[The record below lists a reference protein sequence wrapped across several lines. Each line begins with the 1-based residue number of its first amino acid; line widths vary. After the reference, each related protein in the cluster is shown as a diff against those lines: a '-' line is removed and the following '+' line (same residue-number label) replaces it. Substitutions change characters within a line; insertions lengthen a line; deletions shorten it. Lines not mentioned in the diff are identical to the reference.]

1 MRLVPAFLTDLD
13 WDGWFGYTTKKTVF
27 IRDRWLGFVYYSLV
41 ALILL
46 YIFGVQILMYNEQ
59 FQLSS
64 VEGIP
69 RISVTH
75 PTDGLCDESLP
86 DCKSAYRSFRELAY
100 CREYNGDKPLKHQA
114 GCKFEDTTSI
124 SHAGDDVD
132 NKFFI
137 PTAVEIVTERRACRP
152 SRENGYTCEN
162 EYVEFPG
169 SDCMNDRHQCQTRAG
184 EKDQFYF
191 VADTKNFQVQFT
203 SSYEQDDV
211 HGTSLDHASFYE
223 LCPARSERAN
233 RTHRW
238 ADRLQHSER
247 SGEGCGPTQV
257 KKVKLPCAEGVA
269 CRQQRDFDFLYDTGI
284 AVEGKESRR
293 SKDVPDPVQWEAET
307 KAAQFLAHPQGR
319 DGLSSPLNYGV
330 APRLFPSHTHGAHG
344 IGLLATSAHTRLMTE
359 PAEAADRAEDR
370 PKEPTDKGR
379 HEKAYQQQQWASAY
393 GDVFTLARLME
404 LAGADLDNSFNFDG
418 WSTREGGT
426 VLEVTAVYSNLYPI
440 WSTLGYKDVKYFYQ
454 VKELPLPYVSRKQ
467 LAVVQPADYPETRRY
482 EVQHGIMIWFR
493 VGGQFGNFK
502 TTSLLI
508 YLVTAFALIGA
519 AGSVTDLIAV
529 YVHPRRNNYFNLKYE
544 TSGHFN
550 KMWECPKCEY
560 WNLNQHAKCEQ
571 YPMWEN
577 SEEAER
583 CGEPKPS

>member
-1 MRLVPAFLTDLD
+1 M
-13 WDGWFGYTTKKTVF
+13 
-27 IRDRWLGFVYYSLV
+27 
-41 ALILL
+41 
-46 YIFGVQILMYNEQ
+46 
-59 FQLSS
+59 
-64 VEGIP
+64 
-69 RISVTH
+69 
-75 PTDGLCDESLP
+75 
-86 DCKSAYRSFRELAY
+86 
-100 CREYNGDKPLKHQA
+100 
-114 GCKFEDTTSI
+114 
-124 SHAGDDVD
+124 
-132 NKFFI
+132 
-137 PTAVEIVTERRACRP
+137 P

-162 EYVEFPG
+162 EYEEFPG
-169 SDCMNDRHQCQTRAG
+169 SDCLNDGHQCKTRAG

-211 HGTSLDHASFYE
+211 HGTSLDHPAFYE
-223 LCPARSERAN
+223 LCKFRSERAN

-247 SGEGCGPTQV
+247 STDGCGPYDV
-257 KKVKLPCAEGVA
+257 KKVKMPCAEGVA

-284 AVEGKESRR
+284 AVEGKEKRA
-293 SKDVPDPVQWEAET
+293 KEVPDPVEWEART

-319 DGLSSPLNYGV
+319 LDFSSPLTS
-330 APRLFPSHTHGAHG
+330 PRLFPSHTHGV
-344 IGLLATSAHTRLMTE
+344 GLMATSAHTSLMTE
-359 PAEAADRAEDR
+359 PA
-370 PKEPTDKGR
+370 KDKGR

-426 VLEVTAVYSNLYPI
+426 VLEVTAIYSNLYPI
-440 WSTLGYKDVKYFYQ
+440 WSTFGYKDVKYFYQ
-454 VKELPLPYVSRKQ
+454 VKELPLPYMSRKQ
-467 LAVVQPADYPETRRY
+467 LAVVQPPDYPETRRY
-482 EVQHGIMIWFR
+482 ELQHGIMIWFR

-519 AGSVTDLIAV
+519 AGTVTDLIAV
-529 YVHPRRNNYFNLKYE
+529 YVHPRRNTYFNLKYD
-544 TSGHFN
+544 TSGHFD

-560 WNLNQHAKCEQ
+560 WNLDHHAQCQ
-571 YPMWEN
+571 RYPMWEN

-583 CGEPKPS
+583 CSVLKPS